1 MTRFHSPEELREFWE
16 PEDIPHGPAA
26 AAWESPTVTAQRY
39 KVALSDILAVR
50 TDQPDALLLQSHAAK
65 VLGDDAL
72 SDRLFARFQRLHGNL
87 PEGD

>member
-1 MTRFHSPEELREFWE
+1 MTKFHSPEELAAFWE

-26 AAWESPTVTAQRY
+26 AAWESPTVTAKRY
-39 KVALSDILAVR
+39 KVALSDILAIR

-72 SDRLFARFQRLHGNL
+72 SDRLFARFQRLHANL
-87 PEGD
+87 REGD

>member
-1 MTRFHSPEELREFWE
+1 MSRFHSPEELREFWE

-26 AAWESPTVTAQRY
+26 ASWESPTVTAKRY
-39 KVALSDILAVR
+39 RDALNDILAIR

-65 VLGDDAL
+65 ALGNDAL
-72 SDRLFARFQRLHGNL
+72 SDRLFARFQRLQVNL